1 MDLVMSGNIR
11 KTLHIREIQ
20 LIQGMRFVA
29 VLTLTATCSFT
40 EQFKKTV
47 LGASRKRKNIS
58 SLPKSGAPVRAT
70 KRNLIAYWPSYG
82 Q

>member
-1 MDLVMSGNIR
+1 MSGNIR

-20 LIQGMRFVA
+20 LIQRMRLVA
-29 VLTLTATCSFT
+29 GLALTAICSFT

-70 KRNLIAYWPSYG
+70 KRSLIAHWPSYG
-82 Q
+82 K